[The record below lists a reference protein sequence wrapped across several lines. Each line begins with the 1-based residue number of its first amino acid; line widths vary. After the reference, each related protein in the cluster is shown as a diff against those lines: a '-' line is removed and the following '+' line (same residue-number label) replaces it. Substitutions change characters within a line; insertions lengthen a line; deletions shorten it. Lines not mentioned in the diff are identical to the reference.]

1 MQHLKR
7 LLVEVAFYNKSPR
20 NISEIF
26 SQETFLLVFSSTN
39 NKILLI
45 ACFLPSQTLKII
57 TTKVSV
63 RVSTEYDRRIELLN
77 VLSRDRRLRNI
88 CRCWKMAECEELFKT
103 GCNNIQNI
111 QIQCRL
117 HFKTEV
123 MMNDEGNVR
132 NLSVK
137 SIWIRCKINIWIF
150 HEMTRKSH
158 QRILNVYTDVRGN
171 MYFTSKRP
179 ALNFTES
186 NSTTIP
192 KVHHE
197 ITQVTWRW
205 KKLSVK
211 IIWQASSLLE
221 EDDTNDSKFVMT

>member
-63 RVSTEYDRRIELLN
+63 QVSTEYDRRIELLN

-88 CRCWKMAECEELFKT
+88 CRC
-103 GCNNIQNI
+103 
-111 QIQCRL
+111 
-117 HFKTEV
+117 
-123 MMNDEGNVR
+123 
-132 NLSVK
+132 
-137 SIWIRCKINIWIF
+137 
-150 HEMTRKSH
+150 
-158 QRILNVYTDVRGN
+158 
-171 MYFTSKRP
+171 
-179 ALNFTES
+179 
-186 NSTTIP
+186 
-192 KVHHE
+192 
-197 ITQVTWRW
+197 
-205 KKLSVK
+205 
-211 IIWQASSLLE
+211 
-221 EDDTNDSKFVMT
+221 